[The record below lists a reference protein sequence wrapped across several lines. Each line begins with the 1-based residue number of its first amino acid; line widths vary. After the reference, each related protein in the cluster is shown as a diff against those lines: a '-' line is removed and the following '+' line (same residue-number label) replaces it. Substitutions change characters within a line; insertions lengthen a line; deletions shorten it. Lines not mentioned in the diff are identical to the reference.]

1 MMQDKKRKSQFN
13 NNKFNIEIH
22 YILYAIIKYLV
33 NIKEKAPFFNEMI
46 TEIIMI
52 LPVKQRFLIEIP
64 HLIFPSLVDNL
75 VSGNEN
81 IQLNLMNLEN
91 WMGV

>member
-1 MMQDKKRKSQFN
+1 
-13 NNKFNIEIH
+13 
-22 YILYAIIKYLV
+22 
-33 NIKEKAPFFNEMI
+33 
-46 TEIIMI
+46 MI
-52 LPVKQRFLIEIP
+52 LPVKQRFLIEIA

-75 VSGNEN
+75 VSDNEN